1 MTSKYTLYI
10 GESVSGELYPN
21 LVSDNESQIGV
32 KVVAL
37 SGLIEFLEVH
47 LGSRSI
53 NEPLPLQLESYLQA
67 IEKVKASSFYEESL
81 KADGYAVAAD
91 LYKKRNDL
99 IESGFSLTFDQAMP
113 KRLND
118 LVKIE
123 EHFKLKHSLPDR
135 ALRVLALLKKSSTVP
150 VGKIVLLR
158 PLDSFDSLYKSIIS
172 TLKEKGAEVV
182 EKEKLS
188 FEPKIF
194 KITAKNEFEAA
205 LAARHILARTPD
217 ACTYLTSGGEVL
229 DFYNQINGSP
239 SMGAEVSSYARP
251 ILQLILLTA
260 EFLWEP
266 LDPRRVIEFLNLPI
280 KPLSGKLARK
290 LASTLADSPGFG
302 GTPWLRAIE
311 DYKKEEIDEVVRNKN
326 LERVIFLFER
336 TRYPKSSA
344 PIKDIV
350 ELFSYLAKYLRGM
363 NKIIES
369 EIINSICKLL
379 ALVANRCTTL
389 SKLELGKLLENNISA
404 MDFSERVKEVGH
416 ISHFLSAE
424 NVQGPINNLI
434 WYPFCDQSGAAGL
447 SFWNKSERDYLS
459 KVGVVLVPAFE
470 KLKIKMDL
478 ERSLLSSSKDNVYL
492 IIPETFGGE
501 ITSAHPLI
509 NKIKPDELLFKDLMA
524 GLLEN
529 TKVKL
534 LPTIRG
540 KWTLKNP
547 ELFRTR
553 SSESYS
559 SLEKLFYYPFLYLLD
574 YQAKLSS
581 HSALSVSDD
590 FKLKGNFSHK
600 LFEFFFDTHKTPD
613 LIGQEIAKKWFS
625 ENFDRLIDEYAIIWR
640 LEGNETTLSE
650 VKNETLRGLTTLCQH
665 LVESNW
671 TVDEMEKD
679 IKDTAFGS
687 SFGGSMDMTLIR
699 GNEKCVLDLK
709 FAGTK
714 YGKIMEKNKELQLGL
729 YSKIYGKPT
738 FAFTAYYIIAD
749 AKLYAKEGTAFK
761 RPNNNPVNNHS
772 DKYQELWEKME
783 ATHDARREELKNGE
797 VIIRDEITAG
807 LYEDSDLAGEEFLDL
822 SEEEGSRYHDYQVLL
837 GFKRGGV

>member
-1 MTSKYTLYI
+1 MTNKYTLYV
-10 GESVSGELYPN
+10 GESVSQELYPN
-21 LVSDNESQIGV
+21 LVSDNESLVGV
-32 KVVAL
+32 KVVSL
-37 SGLIEFLEVH
+37 SGLIDFLEVH
-47 LGSRSI
+47 LGLRSI
-53 NEPLPLQLESYLQA
+53 IEPLPLQLEAYLQA
-67 IEKVKASSFYEESL
+67 LTKVSAGSFYEASL

-99 IESGFSLTFDQAMP
+99 LESGLKLTFDQAMP

-118 LVKIE
+118 LVSIE
-123 EHFKLKHSLPDR
+123 DNFNLKHSLPDR
-135 ALRVLALLKKSSTVP
+135 AVRILNQLKKSSGVP
-150 VGKIVLLR
+150 VKKVILLR
-158 PLDSFDSLYKSIIS
+158 PLDSFASLYQSIIS
-172 TLKEKGAEVV
+172 TLKEKGADVV
-182 EKEKLS
+182 EKTKLS
-188 FEPKIF
+188 FEPKVISI
-194 KITAKNEFEAA
+194 KVKNEFEAA
-205 LAARHILARTPD
+205 LAARQLHARAANT
-217 ACTYLTSGGEVL
+217 TSYINGGAEVL
-229 DFYNQINGSP
+229 DLYNQINGSP
-239 SMGAEVSSYARP
+239 SMGAEVSSCARP

-260 EFLWEP
+260 EFLWAP

-311 DYKKEEIDEVVRNKN
+311 EYKKEEIDEEVRNKN

-336 TRYPKSSA
+336 TRHPKSSA

-379 ALVANRCTTL
+379 ALVANRCTSL
-389 SKLELGKLLENNISA
+389 SKLELDKLLENNILA
-404 MDFSERVKEVGH
+404 MDYSERIKEVGH
-416 ISHFLSAE
+416 ISHFTSAE

-447 SFWNKSERDYLS
+447 TFWNKSEREYLS
-459 KVGVVLVPAFE
+459 KVGVILTPEFE
-470 KLKIKMDL
+470 KLKIKRDL
-478 ERSLLSSSKDNVYL
+478 ERSLLTSSKENVYL
-492 IIPETFGGE
+492 IIPETLGGE

-509 NKIKPDELLFKDLMA
+509 NEMKPDELLFKDLMV
-524 GLLEN
+524 GLLED

-534 LPTIRG
+534 LPAIRG
-540 KWTLKNP
+540 KWTIKNP
-547 ELFRTR
+547 EHFKARN
-553 SSESYS
+553 SESYS

-590 FKLKGNFSHK
+590 FKIKGNFSHK
-600 LFEFFFDTHKTPD
+600 LFEFFFNTHKTPD
-613 LIGQEIAKKWFS
+613 QMGQDIAKKWFS
-625 ENFDRLIDEYAIIWR
+625 DNFDRMIDEYAIIWR
-640 LEGNETTLSE
+640 LDGNETKLSE

-671 TVDEMEKD
+671 SVDEMEKD

-687 SFGGSMDMTLIR
+687 PFGGSMDMTLTR

-714 YGKIMEKNKELQLGL
+714 YGKLLENNKELQLGL

-738 FAFTAYYIIAD
+738 FAFTAYYIISD
-749 AKLYAKEGTAFK
+749 AKLLAKEMSAFK

-772 DKYQELWEKME
+772 DKYQELWDKME
-783 ATHDARREELKNGE
+783 ATHNARREELKNGE
-797 VIIRDEITAG
+797 VIVRDQITAG
-807 LYEDSDLAGEEFLDL
+807 LFEDSDLSGEEFLDL
-822 SEEEGSRYHDYQVLL
+822 SEVEGNRYHDYQVLL